1 MIRPTRSNSRIAACL
16 WAVLLPL
23 TPALA
28 ADFEAPAVVP
38 AAQLLGELPLRG
50 EGYEIRS
57 EATIVD
63 FYGRFVVQTDLGL
76 FAVDGV
82 DLLQQRLA
90 EMPAA
95 RVLEEASA
103 LVVLGD
109 TAQRRLRRPFEQGAK
124 VASEPGTTAKRVPQG
139 IGRFLSRTARRAQK
153 LFWRIGDA
161 ASDRWRRND
170 EPTAANES
178 ETPERESSKLAAAQ
192 SIGLDYIGYDKARR
206 ELAQRLGIDPYTSHP
221 LINQRLDDLAWSAWV
236 GNKSASLMLGA
247 VVGGAL
253 DQALDISGD
262 AYRLAWAESPMD
274 IELHNQRQLEAL
286 GLRGRPVRDFLR
298 NGAFNPL
305 LQTALVERIGE
316 SAYSTLRPE
325 LLDLATQMDNE
336 REARFLLAQLA
347 ELSAAGR
354 RGRGLP
360 RVGLIGQTLVLDQG
374 DGRLSVILPV
384 DWVSWDPAIAEFAQ
398 RPELREHRPQLL
410 VNGSLSQRAQREFNA
425 LGWQWQEHWSAR
437 TDPAGS

>member
-1 MIRPTRSNSRIAACL
+1 MIRPTRSNSRIAAWL
-16 WAVLLPL
+16 WAALLPQ
-23 TPALA
+23 TPVLA
-28 ADFEAPAVVP
+28 TDFEAPAVVP

-124 VASEPGTTAKRVPQG
+124 VASEPGSTAKRVPQG
-139 IGRFLSRTARRAQK
+139 LGRFLSRTARRAQK

-170 EPTAANES
+170 QPAAANES

-274 IELHNQRQLEAL
+274 IELARQPASSADRWHARLYLLA
-286 GLRGRPVRDFLR
+286 
-298 NGAFNPL
+298 PL
-305 LQTALVERIGE
+305 LRIILALTWIASGVVG
-316 SAYSTLRPE
+316 L
-325 LLDLATQMDNE
+325 LLDPATQDAISMAAGMTPTLG
-336 REARFLLAQLA
+336 RSLGVA
-347 ELSAAGR
+347 LSAAD
-354 RGRGLP
+354 
-360 RVGLIGQTLVLDQG
+360 IVLG
-374 DGRLSVILPV
+374 V
-384 DWVSWDPAIAEFAQ
+384 W
-398 RPELREHRPQLL
+398 LL
-410 VNGSLSQRAQREFNA
+410 VSMRPARVLALMLAFVVGYTLSIGTLLPEYWLDPFGGLLKNGVIAMAILVAMATADRS
-425 LGWQWQEHWSAR
+425 
-437 TDPAGS
+437 